1 MDVATSGREEKER
14 RLAAELSRTTPS
26 SNGEHAL
33 TDSSPVLGQAPRPI
47 VRRYADPKRAR
58 IARHREGCL
67 AEGGAA

>member
-1 MDVATSGREEKER
+1 M
-14 RLAAELSRTTPS
+14 AELSRATPS

-33 TDSSPVLGQAPRPI
+33 TDSSPVLGRAPRSI
-47 VRRYADPKRAR
+47 ARRYADLKRAH